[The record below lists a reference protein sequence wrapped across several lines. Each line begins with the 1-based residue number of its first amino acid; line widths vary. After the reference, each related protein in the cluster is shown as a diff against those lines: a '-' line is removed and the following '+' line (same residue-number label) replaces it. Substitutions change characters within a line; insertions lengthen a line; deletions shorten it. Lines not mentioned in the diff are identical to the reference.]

1 MNTNLDLGRASEE
14 NMQNLFGLDFSE
26 RSPYDRRN
34 PYRRPSAL
42 GVPARHLTDYE
53 NTEYNQQ
60 VLQTELNV
68 RYKESREEKH
78 D

>member
-1 MNTNLDLGRASEE
+1 
-14 NMQNLFGLDFSE
+14 MQNLFGLDFSE

-60 VLQTELNV
+60 VLQTELIDFLYFNV
-68 RYKESREEKH
+68 RYKESRENKH
-78 D
+78 E